1 MNKSQ
6 LILLF
11 ILSLSVSNV
20 FGQGLTEKQKEKEKV
35 KVELF
40 SSEEK
45 DNLQYWFQDEIKKFG
60 FTEEQQ
66 SNYQNTLLMYS
77 GKMMRLDDMDQ
88 GLSKDEILQKLN
100 ELSQRFNLD
109 VKDQLSDS
117 QFQMHKE
124 LMYVLKKSISNK
136 LSEKLKD

>member
-6 LILLF
+6 LIL
-11 ILSLSVSNV
+11 ILIFSLTMSTV

-45 DNLQYWFQDEIKKFG
+45 DNLQYWFHEEIKKFG
-60 FTEEQQ
+60 FTEEEQ

-77 GKMMRLDDMDQ
+77 GKMMRLDDKDQ
-88 GLSKDEILQKLN
+88 GLSKDEILKKLE
-100 ELSQRFNLD
+100 ELSQKFSLD
-109 VKDQLSDS
+109 VKSQLNET
-117 QFQMHKE
+117 QFQMHNE
-124 LMYVLKKSISNK
+124 LMDVLKKSVSKK
-136 LSEKLKD
+136 LSEQLKD

>member
-124 LMYVLKKSISNK
+124 LMDVLKKSISNK

>member
-6 LILLF
+6 LFLILIF
-11 ILSLSVSNV
+11 SLTISTV

-45 DNLQYWFQDEIKKFG
+45 DNLQYWFQEEIKKFG
-60 FTEEQQ
+60 FTEEEQ

-77 GKMMRLDDMDQ
+77 GKMMRLDDKDQ
-88 GLSKDEILQKLN
+88 GLSKDEILKKLE
-100 ELSQRFNLD
+100 ELSQKFSSD
-109 VKDQLSDS
+109 VKSQLNET
-117 QFQMHKE
+117 QFQMHNE
-124 LMYVLKKSISNK
+124 LMDVLKKSVSKK
-136 LSEKLKD
+136 LLEKLED